1 MADSYSSDPP
11 AGYERSDHVNSARWQ
26 SPSLGQRISYG
37 ETSRSQ
43 GYYQSALSGASKTMA
58 HTYGC
63 DERYGTKTIMRHGI
77 NSPSQEKGDDVKY
90 EDIDDQNDLDYEDD
104 QDDQDD
110 EVGQHTMQYGQLP
123 DEDGEYESDSESGEG
138 GERNKPY
145 QGLIRNEDHYQ
156 ETKARRLR
164 AKPGRASNDGRLSE
178 FPESEEEQRELV
190 KELFESILDTTNV
203 LDKSSKNGKPAQAVR
218 RFSSGFYS
226 DKFIEMK
233 CWEIVV
239 CFPLASLC
247 VDPVT

>member
-1 MADSYSSDPP
+1 MADSYSSGQP
-11 AGYERSDHVNSARWQ
+11 AGYESSDDVNSARWQ
-26 SPSLGQRISYG
+26 SPSLGQQMSYG
-37 ETSRSQ
+37 ETSSSQ
-43 GYYQSALSGASKTMA
+43 GYYQSALSGASKTRA
-58 HTYGC
+58 HIYGR
-63 DERYGTKTIMRHGI
+63 DERYGTKTIMRHG
-77 NSPSQEKGDDVKY
+77 NNLASEEKGDDLKVY
-90 EDIDDQNDLDYEDD
+90 EDLDNKVDPDYD

-110 EVGQHTMQYGQLP
+110 EVDQHTMHYGQLP
-123 DEDGEYESDSESGEG
+123 NEDGEYESDSESVEG

-145 QGLIRNEDHYQ
+145 QGLIRNEYHYQ

-164 AKPGRASNDGRLSE
+164 AKPGRASNDGQLSE
-178 FPESEEEQRELV
+178 FPETEEEQRELV

-218 RFSSGFYS
+218 RFCSGFYS

-239 CFPLASLC
+239 CFPLAFLY